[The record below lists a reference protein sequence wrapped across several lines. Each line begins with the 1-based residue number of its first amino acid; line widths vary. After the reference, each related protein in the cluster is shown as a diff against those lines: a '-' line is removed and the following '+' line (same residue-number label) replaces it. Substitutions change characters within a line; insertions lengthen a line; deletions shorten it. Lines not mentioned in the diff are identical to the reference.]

1 MIRPYL
7 TPAYRTLIC
16 GIMLLPG
23 LLIVTGCRA
32 VLPMDLTAAGA
43 WRPAV
48 AIPVAVIAGW
58 ITARLTAGASFQ
70 QLLTA
75 LLTALLPLPFVLT
88 PSVTIWSTAAAVA
101 GLSWTAYR
109 VLLLAPALPGIG
121 AWCRRRITPRAGMW
135 IVTAASLTAALAAF
149 AVYRE
154 AVLRQY
160 LFWEDWG
167 IFNETAWN
175 TLHGRFMACDIHY
188 GENFFGDHFMPGFYL
203 VFLPLLALIRSPLLL
218 PGMASLALY
227 GSAILVYRLARV
239 LHLKPATALIAAA
252 AYLLYP
258 VTANLNLSGLYGSH
272 VITFLIPV
280 MLAFAIAFY
289 SGRRK
294 TAFAL
299 FLFSL
304 TIKES
309 VAVLWVGWALIEMIA
324 GRRKFALS
332 VLLTAA
338 VWFALVTG
346 WIIPA
351 IAGEYRYT
359 EHYQELG
366 GSTLAVILSPLLRP
380 AAFWGTLATRHN
392 LLLIVL
398 LIVPLF
404 PVLLRV
410 PRFVPAALVAVVIN
424 MLRGNPAVVNLAMHH
439 NTECLALLSVLTAI
453 GLAHH
458 GRLPGDRLLAW
469 GLPDRAGRRL
479 MARSAAL
486 LLTALLGHW
495 FYAQSFGNCVSVTRL
510 LGLFPRKPELV
521 DAVLT
526 EIPPGATVAADR
538 RSATMVMFRN
548 RIVPLDR
555 AETADY
561 VYYNRRAGD
570 AGGALHRRLLN
581 DPAYGPVFRRNDGG
595 GAYWLFRR
603 GAPRPAMPTGE
614 ILDDAAWQQQP
625 GEPLDCGNPAFSIK
639 VLPVEM
645 NGRRYLRFAARKNAP
660 AGDDGEFQVTL
671 RSGGSTRYFSI
682 FYGNGLRAA
691 GDAQIGEVFVFGAE
705 IPDAWASLDGPP
717 EIIYRKI

>member
-1 MIRPYL
+1 MPNLVY
-7 TPAYRTLIC
+7 TLN
-16 GIMLLPG
+16 GEE
-23 LLIVTGCRA
+23 
-32 VLPMDLTAAGA
+32 
-43 WRPAV
+43 
-48 AIPVAVIAGW
+48 
-58 ITARLTAGASFQ
+58 F
-70 QLLTA
+70 
-75 LLTALLPLPFVLT
+75 
-88 PSVTIWSTAAAVA
+88 
-101 GLSWTAYR
+101 
-109 VLLLAPALPGIG
+109 
-121 AWCRRRITPRAGMW
+121 
-135 IVTAASLTAALAAF
+135 
-149 AVYRE
+149 
-154 AVLRQY
+154 AVLRTVLEEQNFLLEEAPYMHFKASKEKNSLCAY
-160 LFWEDWG
+160 LSGKLVIQGKGADEIREFILEPLVLKEKAFKEAEKEEVFTPHAGMDESG
-167 IFNETAWN
+167 KGDFFGPLVVAAVYVPDRESAEKLKEYGVRDSKLIKSDKAILETASRIR
-175 TLHGRFMACDIHY
+175 TLLKDQMGMVTIGPEAYNRIYHS
-188 GENFFGDHFMPGFYL
+188 FG
-203 VFLPLLALIRSPLLL
+203 
-218 PGMASLALY
+218 SL
-227 GSAILVYRLARV
+227 
-239 LHLKPATALIAAA
+239 
-252 AYLLYP
+252 
-258 VTANLNLSGLYGSH
+258 N
-272 VITFLIPV
+272 
-280 MLAFAIAFY
+280 
-289 SGRRK
+289 
-294 TAFAL
+294 
-299 FLFSL
+299 
-304 TIKES
+304 
-309 VAVLWVGWALIEMIA
+309 
-324 GRRKFALS
+324 
-332 VLLTAA
+332 
-338 VWFALVTG
+338 
-346 WIIPA
+346 
-351 IAGEYRYT
+351 
-359 EHYQELG
+359 
-366 GSTLAVILSPLLRP
+366 
-380 AAFWGTLATRHN
+380 
-392 LLLIVL
+392 
-398 LIVPLF
+398 
-404 PVLLRV
+404 
-410 PRFVPAALVAVVIN
+410 
-424 MLRGNPAVVNLAMHH
+424 
-439 NTECLALLSVLTAI
+439 
-453 GLAHH
+453 
-458 GRLPGDRLLAW
+458 RLLAW

-603 GAPRPAMPTGE
+603 GAPRPAMPMGE

-625 GEPLDCGNPAFSIK
+625 GEPLDCGDPAFSIK